1 MDIAAEAEC
10 PPPYRH
16 SHSPQSLPNR
26 TVAEELDELALAPK
40 LRKLLDVSR
49 RLLVRRKVA
58 RQPDDLDDLLQE
70 VLCSMAPNL
79 RTRPIEELLDL
90 VIRVVSWRALDYIR
104 EQRKQSRVLA
114 LPADVA
120 AEAREE
126 AAAFPERPDNVMFL
140 VTLTP
145 RKARLC
151 SAIFAGCKGI
161 DELARVAMVPA
172 EAVVPLLTRIC
183 SRAEVFFPGQ

>member
-58 RQPDDLDDLLQE
+58 RQPDDLEDLVQE
-70 VLCSMAPNL
+70 ALCSMVPQSQLPTHL
-79 RTRPIEELLDL
+79 REGE
-90 VIRVVSWRALDYIR
+90 
-104 EQRKQSRVLA
+104 KQEGR
-114 LPADVA
+114 
-120 AEAREE
+120 
-126 AAAFPERPDNVMFL
+126 
-140 VTLTP
+140 
-145 RKARLC
+145 
-151 SAIFAGCKGI
+151 
-161 DELARVAMVPA
+161 
-172 EAVVPLLTRIC
+172 
-183 SRAEVFFPGQ
+183 